1 MIRVAAKQ
9 EAFEQSI
16 RLKNQFRTLDE
27 DEVEFLDSVLESTRA
42 KEAAVRK
49 ETTEQLDQFRRQQE
63 LADKVFLEETQEIG
77 GQSGQ
82 AHRPGSPTSETSQWA
97 INARKRKRV
106 KEKDSLPGVKL
117 RKSSTNDI
125 ESSEGAPSNSLSIPG
140 DASLLSSEKLPT
152 TEPPAAVAEA
162 RPVDRTGLKF
172 ATCSPNEAKPSN
184 TGLGLAVY
192 SSDEE

>member
-1 MIRVAAKQ
+1 MILVAAKQ

-42 KEAAVRK
+42 KEAAVKK

-63 LADKVFLEETQEIG
+63 LADKAFLEETQEVG
-77 GQSGQ
+77 EQSGQ
-82 AHRPGSPTSETSQWA
+82 AHKLGSPTSGTSQWA
-97 INARKRKRV
+97 VNTRKRKRV

-125 ESSEGAPSNSLSIPG
+125 EPSEISPSKSLSITG
-140 DASLLSSEKLPT
+140 DGSVLASEKLPRSQAS
-152 TEPPAAVAEA
+152 AAVAEA
-162 RPVDRTGLKF
+162 QPAGLDS
-172 ATCSPNEAKPSN
+172 ATCPPNEARPVN
-184 TGLGLAVY
+184 RGLGLAVY